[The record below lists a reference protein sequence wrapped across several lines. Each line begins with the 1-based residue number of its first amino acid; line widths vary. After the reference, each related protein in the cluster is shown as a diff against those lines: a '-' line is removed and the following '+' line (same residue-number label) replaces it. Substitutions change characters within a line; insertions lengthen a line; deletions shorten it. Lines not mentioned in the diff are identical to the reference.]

1 MQIDSDEISEFVR
14 AVLTGIDKGI
24 PEDSAVSTSVKFQ
37 IGLKSQ
43 ADKQGNVRLMIV
55 GIGGGAGASRSSE
68 EVARIE
74 FEVDDVI
81 SVVMKK
87 FDEWGKTTL
96 GKQFVDYLRSQ
107 PAKVAD
113 G

>member
-1 MQIDSDEISEFVR
+1 MQIDSNEISEFVR

-37 IGLKSQ
+37 IVLKSQ
-43 ADKQGNVRLMIV
+43 TDKQGNVRLTLA
-55 GIGGGAGASRSSE
+55 GIGGGAGASRSNE

-74 FEVDDVI
+74 FEVDDII
-81 SVVMKK
+81 SFGIKK
-87 FDEWGKTTL
+87 LDEWGKTTV
-96 GKQFVDYLRSQ
+96 GKQFIDYLRSQ
-107 PAKVAD
+107 LAKVAD

>member
-1 MQIDSDEISEFVR
+1 MQIDSDEITEFVR

-37 IGLKSQ
+37 IVLKSRV
-43 ADKQGNVRLMIV
+43 DKQGNVRLTLA
-55 GIGGGAGASRSSE
+55 GIGGGAGASRSNE

-74 FEVDDVI
+74 FEVDDII
-81 SVVMKK
+81 SFGIKK
-87 FDEWGKTTL
+87 LDEWGKTTV
-96 GKQFVDYLRSQ
+96 GKQFIDYLRSQ
-107 PAKVAD
+107 LAKVAD

>member
-1 MQIDSDEISEFVR
+1 MQIDSNEISEFVR

-37 IGLKSQ
+37 IVLKSQ
-43 ADKQGNVRLMIV
+43 TDKQGNVRLTLA
-55 GIGGGAGASRSSE
+55 GIGGGAGASRSNE

-74 FEVDDVI
+74 FEVDDII
-81 SVVMKK
+81 SFGIKK
-87 FDEWGKTTL
+87 LDEWGKTTV
-96 GKQFVDYLRSQ
+96 GKQFIDYLRSQ
-107 PAKVAD
+107 PAKVAN